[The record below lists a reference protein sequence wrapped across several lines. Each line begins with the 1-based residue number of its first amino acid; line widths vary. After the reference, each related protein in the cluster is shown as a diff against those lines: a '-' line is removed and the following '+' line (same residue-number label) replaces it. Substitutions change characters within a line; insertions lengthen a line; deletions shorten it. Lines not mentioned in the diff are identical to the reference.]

1 MLELPEPEREAV
13 LVAIATGERSTEE
26 SGVVDAGLCHGA
38 GGVGHLYHRL
48 YRTTGDARL
57 KAIARRSLADALE
70 PRRPGTGVA
79 GFAPAAAPGADAEA
93 QAEAAARPG
102 ACPGMR

>member
-13 LVAIATGERSTEE
+13 LVAIAAGERTTEE
-26 SGVVDAGLCHGA
+26 SDVVDAGLCHGA

-57 KAIARRSLADALE
+57 KAIARRSLAHALE
-70 PRRPGTGVA
+70 PPPAGNWCR

-102 ACPGMR
+102 DCPG